1 MKSTTDLV
9 NVLNALLLLSIDGN
23 IFSMKQDE
31 QSAVVKR
38 AYRGLSKVLHPDKG
52 GSNKSFRK
60 LVDAKEL
67 LLSLI
72 SKNSLTS
79 DQLMIDKMK
88 NSYININGI
97 KEGKLLVE
105 ISKIVQSKN
114 KIKAVKT
121 TVDLF
126 EENAEIWQRPESEY
140 MFYSLTYS
148 FPLINVPLNITIAG
162 YINMLPG
169 DKVAVFENGIIIKH
183 IQEVTQ
189 KDICKNHICTDFGI
203 DLPKFG
209 DIEYGATYELK
220 LNDYLEIHFIFNP
233 VIVV

>member
-1 MKSTTDLV
+1 MNNTSDLV
-9 NVLNALLLLSIDGN
+9 NVLNALQLLLIDGN
-23 IFSMKQDE
+23 IFKMKQKE

-60 LVDAKEL
+60 LVEAKEL

-72 SKNSLTS
+72 SKNGLTS
-79 DQLMIDKMK
+79 DQLLIDKMK
-88 NSYININGI
+88 EGYININGI

-105 ISKIVQSKN
+105 ISKIVQSKG
-114 KIKAVKT
+114 KIKTVKT
-121 TVDLF
+121 MIDLF
-126 EENAEIWQRPESEY
+126 QENAEIWQRPESEY

-148 FPLINVPLNITIAG
+148 FSLINVPLDITIAG
-162 YINMLPG
+162 YINMIPG

-189 KDICKNHICTDFGI
+189 KDVHENHICTDFGI